1 MTRWAKLTYAAF
13 LVALLCAWIGVIAVK
28 SNEALWAAAVHPS
41 DRDQNG
47 VADPDYVQG
56 LAKLGIVRL
65 PDSKPPPPVSH

>member
-28 SNEALWAAAVHPS
+28 GNEALWAAAVPPPT
-41 DRDQNG
+41 RDWNG
-47 VADPDYVQG
+47 MADPDYVQG

-65 PDSKPPPPVSH
+65 PDNKPPPPVSH